1 MVGVVRKKIYISK
14 DVLKTYGE
22 DAKKIAIEE
31 VKRDLIE
38 LLNNTPAEKMV
49 TVDERAN
56 CWEIEVDCKIM

>member
-1 MVGVVRKKIYISK
+1 MKVYICK

-31 VKRDLIE
+31 AKRDLIE
-38 LLNNTPAEKMV
+38 LLKNTPAEKMV

-56 CWEIEVDCKIM
+56 CWEIEIDCKIA

>member
-1 MVGVVRKKIYISK
+1 MRRIHICK

-31 VKRDLIE
+31 AKRELIK
-38 LLNNTPAEKMV
+38 LLENTPAEKMV

-56 CWEIEVDCKIM
+56 CWEIEVDCKIN

>member
-1 MVGVVRKKIYISK
+1 MKRILISK

-31 VKRDLIE
+31 AKRDLIE
-38 LLNNTPAEKMV
+38 LLKNTPAEKMV
-49 TVDERAN
+49 TIDERAN

>member
-1 MVGVVRKKIYISK
+1 MKIFIHK
-14 DVLKTYGE
+14 DVLKNYGK

-31 VKRDLIE
+31 AKRDLIE

-56 CWEIEVDCKIM
+56 CWEIEIDCKIN

>member
-1 MVGVVRKKIYISK
+1 MKRILISK

-22 DAKKIAIEE
+22 DAKKKAIEE
-31 VKRDLIE
+31 AKRDLIE

-56 CWEIEVDCKIM
+56 CWEIEIECKID

>member
-1 MVGVVRKKIYISK
+1 MKKIHICKY
-14 DVLKTYGE
+14 VLKTYGE
-22 DAKKIAIEE
+22 DAKKKAIEE
-31 VKRDLIE
+31 AKRDLIE

>member
-1 MVGVVRKKIYISK
+1 MKKIYISK
-14 DVLKTYGE
+14 DVLKAYGE

-31 VKRDLIE
+31 AKRDLIE

-56 CWEIEVDCKIM
+56 CWEIEIECKID

>member
-1 MVGVVRKKIYISK
+1 MKRILISK

-31 VKRDLIE
+31 AKRDLIE

-56 CWEIEVDCKIM
+56 CWEIELDCKIG

>member
-1 MVGVVRKKIYISK
+1 MKIYICK

-31 VKRDLIE
+31 AKRDLIE
-38 LLNNTPAEKMV
+38 LLKNTPAEKMV